1 MARRK
6 KSQSASE
13 RIHRLGLAD
22 PRTGRE
28 RLGAMIGRA
37 GATKTTKRQDR
48 RWDDSPEKM
57 ARNIRESDAARKRA
71 GISSSRPA
79 KKAAKK
85 STRRSR

>member
-6 KSQSASE
+6 KSQSDSE
-13 RIHRLGLAD
+13 RINRLGLAD

-71 GISSSRPA
+71 GISSSRP

-85 STRRSR
+85 TTRRSR